1 LNKLI
6 GNEDSDVYKGNHCC
20 QLNKLNQPVNSINLL
35 VEFID
40 LLYLGEKYMILFN
53 CEEPKQK
60 YEAKMEKKYRML
72 IIDDSEETVAGLQ
85 HFFSKKYEVLTAGD
99 GMEGLKLFENEEKG
113 FDLVI
118 TDLVMPYISGVGV
131 ISIIKKKYAGTP
143 VIAITGWGEH
153 PGALATEAQA
163 DIVLEKPI
171 ELPELEKLVDD
182 LLAKKKS

>member
-1 LNKLI
+1 
-6 GNEDSDVYKGNHCC
+6 
-20 QLNKLNQPVNSINLL
+20 
-35 VEFID
+35 
-40 LLYLGEKYMILFN
+40 
-53 CEEPKQK
+53 
-60 YEAKMEKKYRML
+60 MEKQYRML

-85 HFFSKKYEVLTAGD
+85 HFFSKKYEVFTAGD
-99 GMEGLKLFENEEKG
+99 GMEGLKLFENEKIG

-131 ISIIKKKYAGTP
+131 ISIIKKKYPGIP

-182 LLAKKKS
+182 LLAKK